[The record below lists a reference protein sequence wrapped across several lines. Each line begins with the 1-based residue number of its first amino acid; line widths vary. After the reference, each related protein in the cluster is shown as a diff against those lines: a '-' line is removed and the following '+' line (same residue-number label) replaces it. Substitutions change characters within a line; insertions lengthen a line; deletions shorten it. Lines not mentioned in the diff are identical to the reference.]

1 MKYKKIVALIIM
13 LMLTLVTLTGC
24 EYFDVQK
31 EQQEFNEDTIDYLN
45 EKYSRESSFKKY
57 ERKDIKKTI
66 GNNTI
71 SEFVCYRIFG
81 PGGSGCPSFE
91 FGKSTKIIMK
101 DGTVVLDAKY
111 DNRQVEKIKSDFE
124 DYHRGLF
131 KNYDYADNVITF
143 LSGYDPRF
151 RGIKANYDGIFN
163 KYYDGNM
170 KQFLEEQE
178 IYANGV
184 IVIWIDEDEWE
195 EECLNIAREFEGLDS
210 KLSINERIYFM
221 DRNMKNKV
229 DGNLIFNN
237 GTLINENQK
246 GLLGYLYIS
255 RSSEYSNYY
264 KYKKVNEIFNEEEII
279 L

>member
-71 SEFVCYRIFG
+71 SEYACYHIFG
-81 PGGSGCPSFE
+81 PGGGGCPSFE
-91 FGKSTKIIMK
+91 FGKSTKVLMK
-101 DGTVVLDAKY
+101 DGTVALDAKY
-111 DNRQVEKIKSDFE
+111 DNRQYEKIKNDFE
-124 DYHRGLF
+124 DYHRELF

-143 LSGYDPRF
+143 LSEYDASF
-151 RGIKANYDGIFN
+151 REIKTDYDGFFN
-163 KYYDGNM
+163 GYYDGNM
-170 KQFLEEQE
+170 KQFLREQK

-184 IVIWIDEDEWE
+184 IVIWIDENEWE
-195 EECLNIAREFEGLDS
+195 RECVNIAREFEGLDS
-210 KLSINERIYFM
+210 KLSINEKIYFI

-229 DGNLIFNN
+229 DGNIIFNN
-237 GTLINENQK
+237 GTLIDENQK
-246 GLLGYLYIS
+246 GLLGYLSIS
-255 RSSEYSNYY
+255 RSSEKSNYH
-264 KYKKVNEIFNEEEII
+264 KNNKVNEKFNEEEII